1 MERLTL
7 TAKQRKTFGKKVKSL
22 RSAGELP
29 GNVYGKGISSQAV
42 AVEARAFK
50 ETLKTAGETGVVYLA
65 IEGEEGPRPVLIH
78 GVQAHPVTS
87 SLTHIDFY
95 QVNLKE
101 KTTANVPVTLTGEN
115 NLEKIGEGL
124 ILQTLSEIEVEALP
138 TDIPHEFE
146 VDVSRLTEVGQTFKV
161 GDLQYDREKVEVKIG
176 PEENI
181 LVMQTAEMK
190 EEEVVEEA
198 VSEEGVEPEVISETE
213 AAERAAASG
222 EAGET
227 KQGEEPPK

>member
-7 TAKQRKTFGKKVKSL
+7 AAKPRKTLGKKVKLL
-22 RSAGELP
+22 RQTGELP
-29 GNVYGKGISSQAV
+29 GNVYGKGLSSQAV
-42 AVEARAFK
+42 AVAEKPFK
-50 ETLKTAGETGVVYLA
+50 TTLKTAGETGVVYLE
-65 IEGEEGPRPVLIH
+65 IEGEDTPRPVLIH
-78 GVQAHPVTS
+78 GVQVHPVTG
-87 SLTHIDFY
+87 SLRHIDFY

-101 KTTANVPVTLTGEN
+101 KTTANVPVTLIGEN
-115 NLEKIGEGL
+115 ELEKIGEGL

-161 GDLQYDREKVEVKIG
+161 GDLQYDREKVEVKVD

-190 EEEVVEEA
+190 EEEVVEEVA
-198 VSEEGVEPEVISETE
+198 TEEGLEPEVISETE
-213 AAERAAASG
+213 SAERAAAEG
-222 EAGET
+222 EAGESQKT
-227 KQGEEPPK
+227 AEPAK

>member
-7 TAKQRKTFGKKVKSL
+7 TAKQRNTLGKKVKLL
-22 RSAGELP
+22 RAAGELP

-78 GVQAHPVTS
+78 GVQAHPVTGG
-87 SLTHIDFY
+87 LTHIDFY

-101 KTTANVPVTLTGEN
+101 KTTAHVPVTLTGEN
-115 NLEKIGEGL
+115 QLEKIGEGL

-161 GDLQYDREKVEVKIG
+161 GDLQYDREKVEVKVD